1 MPRMK
6 NLLRT
11 TIASFALLLV
21 AGCASHK
28 EHSTP
33 AVGMLNS
40 KCLVSG
46 EPIEASSPTADYMGG
61 KVGFCCDKCL
71 AKWNSMDAAA
81 KKAAFDAKK

>member
-1 MPRMK
+1 MK

-11 TIASFALLLV
+11 AIASFALLLA
-21 AGCASHK
+21 AGCASHQ
-28 EHSTP
+28 EATP
-33 AVGMLNS
+33 AVGMLNA

-46 EPIEASSPTADYMGG
+46 EALDAKSPTADYMGG

-71 AKWNSMDAAA
+71 AKWNGMDDAA